1 MYSVEVT
8 TQADKDARQ
17 IGEHPLILFIL
28 SAALVCGALLA
39 IAGIENHGK
48 QQDGAEGVEHGHSV
62 GLAVMDAVEGNG
74 EPLMREHLVDDQ
86 SASHGTC
93 DDGEKVEPHGAF
105 AHYFADDNH

>member
-1 MYSVEVT
+1 MRCASC
-8 TQADKDARQ
+8 
-17 IGEHPLILFIL
+17 L
-28 SAALVCGALLA
+28 SAALVCGAFLA

-74 EPLMREHLVDDQ
+74 EPLMREHVVDDQ

-93 DDGEKVEPHGAF
+93 DDREKVEPHGAF
-105 AHYFADDNH
+105 AHYFADEIGRASCRERV